1 MERFYKDIKLNT
13 LDEKQHNRLVAAFDL
28 LTKTDVSIAKKALTL
43 KEIKIRNVAGYD
55 NELFPQKRLWLV
67 DRLVIDKNT
76 IDYIASLIVH
86 ETIHLLQYDRGVRNI
101 DGRAERLAYTTQA
114 KFLKKIG
121 RPEYAKG
128 VMEQFHN
135 L

>member
-1 MERFYKDIKLNT
+1 MNRFYKNIKLNT
-13 LDEKQHNRLVAAFDL
+13 LDEKQYHRLVAAFDL
-28 LTKTDVSIAKKALTL
+28 LIKTDAFFAKKALTF
-43 KEIKIRNVAGYD
+43 KEIKIRNIEGYD

-67 DRLVIDKNT
+67 DRFVIEKNT
-76 IDYIASLIVH
+76 IDYIASLILH
-86 ETIHLLQYDRGVRNI
+86 EVVHLLQYDRGVRNI

>member
-101 DGRAERLAYTTQA
+101 DGRAERL
-114 KFLKKIG
+114 
-121 RPEYAKG
+121 
-128 VMEQFHN
+128 
-135 L
+135 

>member
-1 MERFYKDIKLNT
+1 MERFHKDIKLNT
-13 LDEKQHNRLVAAFDL
+13 LDEKQYNRLVAAFDL

-67 DRLVIDKNT
+67 DKLVIEKNT

-86 ETIHLLQYDRGVRNI
+86 ETVHLLQYDRGVRNI

-114 KFLKKIG
+114 KFLEKIG